1 MSVSANLTNGT
12 QLSTSVPSDDDSFL
26 AIRKYNSV
34 PLSSSPRQFPTD
46 LASPILEGDETGTES
61 PNEPITPVDVRQ
73 SQEFTTVPTPDKPN
87 FNHNQAASAAVAAP
101 TSDPYHQP
109 TASVKSVILDSSAV
123 SDAAPSLTPSA
134 KANAAENP
142 NHPPPQP
149 AADQEPTTPTPG
161 NISRRSTRG
170 STHSFKRSVSNLFRR
185 TNSTSAT
192 TRPEMAFS
200 SPMYNG
206 NGGSETATLNDSRRK
221 DTRAD
226 FSLNTSQTTT
236 RSNTPPSPTSPLE
249 MTKTYTNSNAST
261 VQKPNGGLM
270 PNPDDF
276 KKNRASTGLAFRNR
290 AVNFGGNGASP
301 GKDKQPKRRHFGR
314 RRSYE
319 SDQQSNEVTHHHH
332 MGLHI
337 EPSPWPQMADAGVG
351 VKSRRLSISL
361 PDDFNVE
368 VADLQI
374 DYEYQNK
381 FFGRHGKHL
390 GKGATSK
397 VTLMSRKGFPNEL
410 YAVKE
415 FLNKSKAESAE
426 DYEKKVKSEYSIAKS
441 LHHPNI
447 VETIQL
453 CTDHG
458 RWNHVMEYC
467 SDGDLFQLVEKGYL
481 KSPDRA
487 GDRLCLFKQVVQG
500 VNYLHSNGI
509 AHRDIK
515 LENCLITNGSKLK
528 ITDFGVS
535 EVFSGTHPGLRE
547 AGGQCGQNMCDLR
560 LCSPGICGS
569 EPYIAPEVLSKK
581 AQYDPRGM
589 DVWGSAVIMIFL
601 TFGANI
607 WKRAEVNTGSTQY
620 DIFVKQWDKWNA
632 KHPGEDARIT
642 DSDYPYFVPF
652 DGFISPPALRRILLT
667 MLNPDPTKRATISEI
682 INHRWVK
689 NIECCQVDSYD
700 DPAKYIDASKA
711 GATRVNGQKKIFCHN
726 HLPLVSHGHSLGKMP
741 GQTGY

>member
-1 MSVSANLTNGT
+1 MGF
-12 QLSTSVPSDDDSFL
+12 TSS
-26 AIRKYNSV
+26 
-34 PLSSSPRQFPTD
+34 
-46 LASPILEGDETGTES
+46 
-61 PNEPITPVDVRQ
+61 
-73 SQEFTTVPTPDKPN
+73 
-87 FNHNQAASAAVAAP
+87 
-101 TSDPYHQP
+101 
-109 TASVKSVILDSSAV
+109 
-123 SDAAPSLTPSA
+123 
-134 KANAAENP
+134 
-142 NHPPPQP
+142 
-149 AADQEPTTPTPG
+149 
-161 NISRRSTRG
+161 
-170 STHSFKRSVSNLFRR
+170 
-185 TNSTSAT
+185 
-192 TRPEMAFS
+192 
-200 SPMYNG
+200 MY
-206 NGGSETATLNDSRRK
+206 NGGSETATLNDTVRTK
-221 DTRAD
+221 DNRAD

-249 MTKTYTNSNAST
+249 MTKTYTNSNSITAKKT
-261 VQKPNGGLM
+261 NGSLM

-276 KKNRASTGLAFRNR
+276 KKSRASTGLAFRSR
-290 AVNFGGNGASP
+290 AINFGGNSGSP
-301 GKDKQPKRRHFGR
+301 GKDKQPKKKHFGR
-314 RRSYE
+314 RRSYD
-319 SDQQSNEVTHHHH
+319 SDQATNEATHHHH
-332 MGLHI
+332 IGHRHI
-337 EPSPWPQMADAGVG
+337 EPSPWPQMPDAGVG

-361 PDDFNVE
+361 PDDFHVE
-368 VADLQI
+368 VADLQLE
-374 DYEYQNK
+374 YEYQNK

-397 VTLMSRKGFPNEL
+397 VTLMSRKGFVNEL

-415 FLNKSKAESAE
+415 FRNKSKAETTE
-426 DYEKKVKSEYSIAKS
+426 DYDNKVKSEYSIAKS

-453 CTDHG
+453 CSDHG

-487 GDRLCLFKQVVQG
+487 ADRLCLFKQVVQG

-581 AQYDPRGM
+581 EKYDPRGM
-589 DVWGSAVIMIFL
+589 DVWGSAIIMIFL

-607 WKRAEVNTGSTQY
+607 WKRAEVNSGSQHY
-620 DIFVKQWDKWNA
+620 DVFVKQWEKWNA
-632 KHPGEDARIT
+632 KHTGEDARIT
-642 DSDYPYFVPF
+642 DTDYPYFVPF
-652 DGFISPPALRRILLT
+652 DQFVSPPALRRVLLT
-667 MLNPDPTKRATISEI
+667 MLNPDPAKRATISEV

-689 NIECCQVDSYD
+689 NIECCQLDSYD
-700 DPAKYIDASKA
+700 DPSKYIDASKP
-711 GATRVNGQKKIFCHN
+711 GATRVNGQRKIFCHN